1 HDDSPSLLISVVLLL
16 LMGPCQERRWGSVA
30 FLFLSILTMATL
42 SFIYTLVLFV
52 GGGEASRICGYSAT
66 QLALFTAQSLPQFM
80 VVDRAAPPPERG
92 PTAYNIHPWMEPS
105 PAWVMEVQ
113 SAAVSEAE
121 VLEEQMLRAGILAS
135 LQDAPEEGPDT
146 KVELPKSSVSSLRLV
161 QFML

>member
-1 HDDSPSLLISVVLLL
+1 
-16 LMGPCQERRWGSVA
+16 
-30 FLFLSILTMATL
+30 
-42 SFIYTLVLFV
+42 
-52 GGGEASRICGYSAT
+52 
-66 QLALFTAQSLPQFM
+66 SLPQFM

-113 SAAVSEAE
+113 SGAVSEAE

-146 KVELPKSSVSSLRLV
+146 KVELPKSSVSSLRLQQLEKMGFPTEKAV
-161 QFML
+161 VALAATKQLDGAISLLIEDSIGEQAVVVSKGKSHPPQQST